1 MAKIYKNGKK
11 SQAYISYSLTISQ
24 SLNRRLEQA
33 MSSLG
38 VTKKNLITFL
48 ILNSYDQLRNDN
60 LETRNAKLENALR
73 EYNQSVK
80 RAADKHAQ
88 YAKKLMHVSSSKSSQ
103 EIDLKVTEYT
113 NSCIIEL
120 ANAYDDKIKNNLI
133 RKPENKIVIAL
144 LWLSN
149 SYIDFVLEDSK
160 AERDMTERKE
170 YSYEKDKKYFL
181 DCVGISISTFNKL
194 AAAYVL
200 KQLFSNTSTQIRNY
214 PDFGFYDGIR
224 TSDSSHSKSKRKN
237 NRKNNF

>member
-1 MAKIYKNGKK
+1 MAKIYKSGKK
-11 SQAYISYSLTISQ
+11 SQACISYSLTISQ

-60 LETRNAKLENALR
+60 PETRNAKLENALR

-88 YAKKLMHVSSSKSSQ
+88 YAKKLTYVSSSNSSR
-103 EIDLKVTEYT
+103 EIDLEVTEYT

-133 RKPENKIVIAL
+133 RKPENK
-144 LWLSN
+144 
-149 SYIDFVLEDSK
+149 
-160 AERDMTERKE
+160 
-170 YSYEKDKKYFL
+170 
-181 DCVGISISTFNKL
+181 
-194 AAAYVL
+194 
-200 KQLFSNTSTQIRNY
+200 
-214 PDFGFYDGIR
+214 
-224 TSDSSHSKSKRKN
+224 SSLPCCGLVTHTLILC
-237 NRKNNF
+237 

>member
-1 MAKIYKNGKK
+1 MYLLFFDDFAEPEPSLRTSYVFTWCHKK
-11 SQAYISYSLTISQ
+11 EFNY
-24 SLNRRLEQA
+24 
-33 MSSLG
+33 
-38 VTKKNLITFL
+38 FL

-60 LETRNAKLENALR
+60 PETRNAKLENALR
-73 EYNQSVK
+73 EYNQNVK

-88 YAKKLMHVSSSKSSQ
+88 YAKKLTYVSSSKSSQ

-133 RKPENKIVIAL
+133 RKPENKIILAL

-160 AERDMTERKE
+160 AERDMTEQKE

-181 DCVGISISTFNKL
+181 DCVGISSSTFNKL

-200 KQLFSNTSTQIRNY
+200 KQLFSNTSMQIRNY
-214 PDFGFYDGIR
+214 PDFGFYNGIR
-224 TSDSSHSKSKRKN
+224 TIDS
-237 NRKNNF
+237 FPF